1 MKLKNFITLAF
12 IAFNFLFGQKGY
24 YERLIT
30 DEGGVLKPGQPVI
43 INGNSG
49 TFMALNFQFKYIK
62 LSGYDN
68 VEGTQQ
74 IRLKKINTITNAYG
88 NQISLDPLEY
98 RDFFSENSEADSDE
112 NKTSL
117 VGILGVAVTL
127 GFILNVASGT

>member
-1 MKLKNFITLAF
+1 MKIKSFI
-12 IAFNFLFGQKGY
+12 IVLFFALSFVHGQKGY
-24 YERLIT
+24 YEKLIT

-68 VEGTQQ
+68 VEGMQQ
-74 IRLKKINTITNAYG
+74 IRLKKIDTITNAYG
-88 NQISLDPLEY
+88 NTVSLDPIEY
-98 RDFFSENSEADSDE
+98 KEFFSQNIDNESEE

-117 VGILGVAVTL
+117 VGILGVAVTF
-127 GFILNVASGT
+127 GFILSVASGS

>member
-1 MKLKNFITLAF
+1 MKIKFFIIGL
-12 IAFNFLFGQKGY
+12 LFALSLLHGQKGY
-24 YERLIT
+24 YEKLIT

-62 LSGYDN
+62 LNGYDN
-68 VEGTQQ
+68 VEGMQQ

-88 NQISLDPLEY
+88 NTVSLDPVEY
-98 RDFFSENSEADSDE
+98 KEFFSASIDNQSEE

-117 VGILGVAVTL
+117 VGILGVAVTF
-127 GFILNVASGT
+127 GFILSVASGS

>member
-1 MKLKNFITLAF
+1 
-12 IAFNFLFGQKGY
+12 
-24 YERLIT
+24 
-30 DEGGVLKPGQPVI
+30 
-43 INGNSG
+43 
-49 TFMALNFQFKYIK
+49 MALNFQFKYIK

-88 NQISLDPLEY
+88 NQISLHPLEY